1 MTLQENKALVQRFD
15 DLVNAGDLDT
25 ALTLFSPDYVD
36 HTPAVGL
43 PSGIEGVRA
52 FHSMMRAAFPDRQ
65 VTSSEM
71 IAEDDKVVHRLRGEF
86 THQGAFMGMP
96 PTGKQIVWSCI
107 DIWRIAGGQIV
118 EHWVEADM
126 LGMMQ
131 QLGVLP
137 PFPAA

>member
-1 MTLQENKALVQRFD
+1 MSVEQNKALVREFE
-15 DLVNAGDLDT
+15 DLINARDLDT

-36 HTPAVGL
+36 HTPSVGL

-52 FHSMMRAAFPDRQ
+52 FHSMMFAAFPDRQ

-71 IAEDDKVVHRLRGEF
+71 IAEGDKVVHRLRGEL
-86 THQGAFMGMP
+86 THKGVFMGMP
-96 PTGKQIVWSCI
+96 PTGKHIVWSCI
-107 DIWRIAGGQIV
+107 DIWRVADGKIV

-131 QLGVLP
+131 QLGMI
-137 PFPAA
+137 PALSAQ